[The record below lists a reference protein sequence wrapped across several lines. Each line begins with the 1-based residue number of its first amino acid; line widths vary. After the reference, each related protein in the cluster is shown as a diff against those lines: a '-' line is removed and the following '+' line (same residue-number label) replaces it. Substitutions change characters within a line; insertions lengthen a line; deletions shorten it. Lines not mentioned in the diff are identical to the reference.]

1 LSRKNRRGNLDATFG
16 VCDLDTDRTDT
27 NGFLRMRANLDL
39 RLDKLT
45 EKIIGAAFNVSNTLG
60 HGFLESVYKKA
71 LIEELTFT
79 GLTLDVEKM
88 FPIRYREKLIG
99 NYVAD
104 LIIEDTIIVELKA
117 TDGLTPANKAQVLN
131 YLKASMRPVGL
142 LLNFGTPRLQLRRV
156 LLPSVTIR

>member
-1 LSRKNRRGNLDATFG
+1 
-16 VCDLDTDRTDT
+16 
-27 NGFLRMRANLDL
+27 MRANLDP

-45 EKIIGAAFNVSNTLG
+45 EKIIGAAFTVSNTLG

-71 LIEELTFT
+71 MIEELTFT
-79 GLTLDVEKM
+79 GLTLDVEKL

-104 LIIEDTIIVELKA
+104 PIIE
-117 TDGLTPANKAQVLN
+117 
-131 YLKASMRPVGL
+131 ASMRPVGL
-142 LLNFGTPRLQLRRV
+142 LLNFGTPRLQLKRV

>member
-1 LSRKNRRGNLDATFG
+1 MSRKNRRGNLDATFG

-45 EKIIGAAFNVSNTLG
+45 EKIIGAAFTVSNTLG

-71 LIEELTFT
+71 LIEELTFM
-79 GLTLDVEKM
+79 G
-88 FPIRYREKLIG
+88 
-99 NYVAD
+99 

-142 LLNFGTPRLQLRRV
+142 LLNFGTPRLQLRRG